1 MPQRFAASKESFELT
16 SIRLMQDHLKPFI
29 IKEEEDFKGI
39 GFSLV
44 WEKIDDN
51 VYKLTCYHKGVF
63 NVLSEEFKALI
74 DYQPY
79 SIVNTILNKELFNV
93 IYKSD
98 PLAKDKDIVYTDE
111 IVLKFTE
118 LFEDEN
124 TICFYLSRLV
134 ERFNWKIQT
143 QEPGF
148 EIWED
153 FII

>member
-1 MPQRFAASKESFELT
+1 
-16 SIRLMQDHLKPFI
+16 MQDHLKPFV
-29 IKEEEDFKGI
+29 IKDEEDFKGI
-39 GFSLV
+39 GFSLI
-44 WEKIDDN
+44 WERLDEN
-51 VYKLTCYHKGVF
+51 TFKLICYHKGVF
-63 NVLSEEFKALI
+63 NILSEEFKTLME
-74 DYQPY
+74 YQPY

-98 PLAKDKDIVYTDE
+98 PLAKDKDLVYTDE
-111 IVLKFTE
+111 IVFKFTE

-134 ERFNWKIQT
+134 DRFNWKVQT